1 MFTPTWT
8 EKQIIITPI
17 QKKIKQ
23 LVLIYVGKKVKRA
36 GLWISEGA
44 DARNWQKMD
53 GRDCVINH
61 FKTSKTDLGYEVF
74 IGTHKYI
81 FREIMNVY

>member
-1 MFTPTWT
+1 MFTTTLT
-8 EKQIIITPI
+8 EKQIVTTPI
-17 QKKIKQ
+17 SKKIKQ
-23 LVLIYVGKKVKRA
+23 LLLIYEGKKVKRA

-61 FKTSKTDLGYEVF
+61 F
-74 IGTHKYI
+74 
-81 FREIMNVY
+81 